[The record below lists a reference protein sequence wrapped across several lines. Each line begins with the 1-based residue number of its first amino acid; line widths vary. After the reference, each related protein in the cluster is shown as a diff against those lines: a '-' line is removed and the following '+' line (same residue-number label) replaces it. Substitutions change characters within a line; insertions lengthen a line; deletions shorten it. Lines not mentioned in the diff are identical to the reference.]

1 MGYLWKNIRTEE
13 KEDESYQRK
22 DITDEEKQKIST
34 MK

>member
-13 KEDESYQRK
+13 KEDKSYQRK
-22 DITDEEKQKIST
+22 DITDEEKQKSST